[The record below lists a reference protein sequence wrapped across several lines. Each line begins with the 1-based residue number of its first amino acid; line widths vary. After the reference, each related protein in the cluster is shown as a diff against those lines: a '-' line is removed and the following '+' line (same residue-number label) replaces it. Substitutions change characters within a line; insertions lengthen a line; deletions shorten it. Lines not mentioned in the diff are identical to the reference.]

1 MAKASMRFITTTKD
15 KLNDITVVNG
25 QLIFSRD
32 ERIIYLDASGERT
45 PYQTV
50 MVVKDDATR
59 QALQSPVEGIYYT
72 REENILW
79 SYYDSSW
86 KQITGVD
93 SNLIIADGTLPSTG
107 KRNALYLD
115 DTTLYR

>member
-1 MAKASMRFITTTKD
+1 MAKANIRFISTTSD
-15 KLNDITVVNG
+15 KLSTIAVTTG
-25 QLIFSRD
+25 QMIFSRD

-72 REENILW
+72 REENIL
-79 SYYDSSW
+79 
-86 KQITGVD
+86 
-93 SNLIIADGTLPSTG
+93 
-107 KRNALYLD
+107 
-115 DTTLYR
+115 